1 MSWEK
6 KYFEATGVSAVDLT
20 IEISG
25 EEKTYLCE
33 FTFTCDEKRTAATW
47 DDDGDYETANHDLE
61 LISVES
67 TCAEGEPFK
76 ITLMTAGDW
85 FLKKIMEA
93 AEEYALDNL
102 EE

>member
-6 KYFEATGVSAVDLT
+6 KYFEATGVNAVDLT
-20 IEISG
+20 IEISD
-25 EEKTYLCE
+25 EQVTYLCE
-33 FTFTCDEKRTAATW
+33 FTFTCDEKWTAATW

-61 LISVES
+61 LISIES
-67 TCAEGEPFK
+67 ICSEGEPFK

-102 EE
+102 EG